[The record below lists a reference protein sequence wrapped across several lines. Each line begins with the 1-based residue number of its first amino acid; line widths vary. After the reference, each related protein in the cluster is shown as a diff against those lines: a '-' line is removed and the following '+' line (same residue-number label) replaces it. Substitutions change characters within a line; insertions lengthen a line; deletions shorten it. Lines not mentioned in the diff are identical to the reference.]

1 MSESIRDI
9 ESMSPT
15 SSTKTA
21 PKRRRGYAAALAGI
35 GVVLAL
41 WSLVSGSY
49 ILFHDSMLAALLSRQ
64 SEMQY
69 AYEDRIAEL
78 RGALEAASAQ
88 TLRDG
93 RVENGALRELA
104 ARGDRLETRLEGL
117 QALLGEPARPGEL
130 RLHAASGGDSAAAI
144 TARFAELEARGSRL
158 VGALRARTDD
168 GNTRTQSALAALGLA
183 PAPRGAGATGGPFV
197 PLAADA
203 LTPEQDLAL
212 LGDALA
218 RRRQLDAVAA
228 HLPLR
233 QPVAGPLEVTSGF
246 GARSDPFYHRL
257 ALHTGVDLREDYG
270 SPVRA
275 VAAGTV
281 TIAGP
286 QSGYGTLIEIDHG
299 NGYAT
304 RYAHLSALAVKVGDR
319 VAAGATVGQVGTTG
333 RSTGPH
339 LHYEVRIAG
348 EPVDPARYLDLA
360 ATMQAP

>member
-1 MSESIRDI
+1 M
-9 ESMSPT
+9 
-15 SSTKTA
+15 A
-21 PKRRRGYAAALAGI
+21 I
-35 GVVLAL
+35 GAMLVL
-41 WSLVSGSY
+41 WGLVSGSY
-49 ILFHDSMLAALLSRQ
+49 ILFHDSMLAALLTRQ

-93 RVENGALRELA
+93 RVEDGALRELA
-104 ARGDRLETRLEGL
+104 ARGDRLETRLDGL
-117 QALLGEPARPGEL
+117 QALLGEARRPGEL
-130 RLHAASGGDSAAAI
+130 RLHAAADSEAAL
-144 TARFAELEARGSRL
+144 TGRFAELETRGNRL
-158 VGALRARTDD
+158 VGEMRARTDD
-168 GNTRTQSALAALGLA
+168 ANARKQSALAALGLA
-183 PAPRGAGATGGPFV
+183 PAPRGPLATGGPFV

-212 LGDALA
+212 LRDALA
-218 RRRQLDAVAA
+218 RRLQLDAVAA

-270 SPVRA
+270 SPVHA

-304 RYAHLSALAVKVGDR
+304 RYAHLSALAVKVGDK

-360 ATMQAP
+360 STMQAP